1 MYSNRD
7 SAAVESKN
15 KTYRKSQLNTPEIV
29 AKLKGVLNEQFGID
43 TTEFDESTRLGDIGI
58 DSLHIVDI
66 MLDLENDLNF
76 SFQDLSLPPNP
87 SLGDMAEAIQ
97 KNMAA

>member
-1 MYSNRD
+1 M
-7 SAAVESKN
+7 K
-15 KTYRKSQLNTPEIV
+15 TPEIV
-29 AKLKGVLNEQFGID
+29 SKLKSILNEQFGID
-43 TTEFDESTRLGDIGI
+43 TANFDESTRLGDIGI

-66 MLDLENDLNF
+66 MLDLETDLNF